1 MLFWIRVYF
10 KPRKQEV
17 EPMLIIDAKAIPT
30 WDRAVFE
37 DMRKGQLNAVNLVC
51 SIWDDFEQSMRKLA
65 QLKSLI
71 AENRDIL
78 YLVREA
84 RDISREHGRTGIIV
98 GWQNAS
104 GFNDHLPFVG
114 LTAELGLRIVQIAFL
129 TANAAACG
137 ANETHDRGLSDFGR
151 DLIAELNAH
160 SIAIDI
166 SHLHTQSA
174 RDVLTESKAPV
185 FFAQTNPAALN
196 PIKRNKSDE
205 DLRAVVDKGGVVSVA
220 ALPPFLGRGDD
231 SNIDDLAESITYV
244 LNIVGQEGVAIGTD
258 MTPGQSQSFYE
269 YVGRDKGFGRELS
282 KFRRPPVL
290 TGLQTFGDYPN
301 LIAALERKKLTG
313 SQIERVMGAN
323 LHRYFKSVWGA

>member
-1 MLFWIRVYF
+1 
-10 KPRKQEV
+10 
-17 EPMLIIDAKAIPT
+17 MLIIDAKAIPA
-30 WDRAVFE
+30 WKRAVFE
-37 DMRKGQLNAVNLVC
+37 DMRKGRLNAVNLIC
-51 SIWDDFEQSMRKLA
+51 SIWEDFEQSMRRLA
-65 QLKSLI
+65 ELKSLI
-71 AENRDIL
+71 ADNSDIL

-84 RDISREHGRTGIIV
+84 EEITREEGRTGVIV
-98 GWQNAS
+98 GWQNSS

-114 LTAELGLRIVQIAFL
+114 LAAELGLRIVQVAFL

-151 DLIAELNAH
+151 DLVEELNAH

-166 SHLHTQSA
+166 SHLHAQSA
-174 RDVLTESKAPV
+174 RDVVAASKAPV

-196 PIKRNKSDE
+196 PMKRNKSDE

-220 ALPPFLGRGDD
+220 SLPPFLGRGDD
-231 SNIDDLAESITYV
+231 SSIDDLAQSISYV
-244 LNIVGQEGVAIGTD
+244 LNLVGEEGVAIGTD
-258 MTPGQSQSFYE
+258 ITPGQPRSFYE

-282 KFRRPPVL
+282 KFRKLPVL
-290 TGLQTFGDYPN
+290 PGLQTFGDYPN
-301 LIAALERKKLTG
+301 LIAALERKKLTA